1 MPFDP
6 NRLLKTISG
15 NIAALR
21 RARKWSQQE
30 LAERSKVSLRM
41 IGLIESGQSNVS
53 LAKLGNIA
61 AAFDLTFSELVQE
74 RAAGEAPTTGRP
86 VRGTQLWQG
95 LRPGTK
101 VDLLQSFPAS
111 RTMELWR
118 WAIAAGDRYQGEPDL
133 PGYTEVVYVLQGQLT
148 FEQEGASQVL
158 RAGDSFSFPSDH
170 PYAFINTGRGALRFM
185 VNVVA

>member
-1 MPFDP
+1 MAFDP

-15 NIAALR
+15 NVSRHR

-61 AAFDLTFSELVQE
+61 AAFDLTFSELVQD
-74 RAAGEAPTTGRP
+74 REAVGAPAPPRP
-86 VRGTQLWQG
+86 ARGQQLWQG

-111 RTMELWR
+111 RTVELWR
-118 WAIAAGDRYQGEPDL
+118 WTVAPGDRYQGEPDL
-133 PGYTEVVYVLQGQLT
+133 PGYREVVYVIQGELVLELQDGT
-148 FEQEGASQVL
+148 QVL
-158 RAGDSFSFPSDH
+158 KPGDSFAFPSDR
-170 PYAFINTGRGALRFM
+170 PYAFTNPGKVNLRFI

>member
-6 NRLLKTISG
+6 NRLLKTISS

-41 IGLIESGQSNVS
+41 IGLIETGQSNVS

-74 RAAGEAPTTGRP
+74 REAGEVPATGRP

-133 PGYTEVVYVLQGQLT
+133 PGYTEVVYILQGELT
-148 FEQEGASQVL
+148 FEQAGGTQVL

-170 PYAFINTGRGALRFM
+170 PYSFTNTGKGALRFM